1 MKLESWRLATIII
14 CVALLIGG
22 GGDALIRMGSLG
34 YPSGYEGVRASFSGI
49 EFNAG
54 DSSGKSDLSGMSFYF
69 DADDP
74 QRYAPNLVGEMTNAF
89 VPEGS
94 VRPSWVFPELWT
106 GVEYIKNPVS
116 APYEW
121 NLPNP
126 DDPDET
132 IAYVMEEWLL
142 RMYVSIT
149 AEWDD
154 VGSWITS
161 KYEAEWGGNTRYTNT
176 KIWIELDISPIQY
189 FEGADQVYFGL
200 AKVVTSDVAKGKLGT
215 TEEDYTPTDPFSVN
229 PSSGTSY
236 RYLYH
241 SKYGTTQ
248 FTPTDPKTY
257 KGRVL
262 NPEIFGDKMFFHID
276 LVNFGTQYWT
286 EWLSGNRK
294 GDAVTWGFDVHVFV
308 VGEWRVKDIEEI
320 PEDYG
325 RDPMTQYGWSYYLA
339 RFLADPKGQFWLIV
353 GVFALI
359 FLFCVVACP
368 WVLVALFG
376 MIGAF
381 GGKKK

>member
-22 GGDALIRMGSLG
+22 GGDALIQMGSLG

-74 QRYAPNLVGEMTNAF
+74 IRYAPNLVGEMTNAF

-94 VRPSWVFPELWT
+94 ERPSWVFPELWT

-132 IAYVMEEWLL
+132 IAYVMEEWIL

-149 AEWDD
+149 AEWDELS
-154 VGSWITS
+154 GLEFGT
-161 KYEAEWGGNTRYTNT
+161 YEWTDNVRYTNT
-176 KIWIELDISPIQY
+176 KIWIELDISPISY

-200 AKVVTSDVAKGKLGT
+200 AKVVTSDVAKGRLGKT
-215 TEEDYTPTDPFSVN
+215 DEDYTPTDRFSVA

-262 NPEIFGDKMFFHID
+262 NPKIFGDKMYIHLD
-276 LVNFGTQYWT
+276 LVNFGTQSWT
-286 EWLSGNRK
+286 DWTGSISSK

-320 PEDYG
+320 PTDYG
-325 RDPMTQYGWSYYLA
+325 REPQTQYGWSYYLA
-339 RFLADPKGQFWLIV
+339 RFLANPRGQFWLIV

-359 FLFCVVACP
+359 ILGLSIVAP

-381 GGKKK
+381 GGKKR